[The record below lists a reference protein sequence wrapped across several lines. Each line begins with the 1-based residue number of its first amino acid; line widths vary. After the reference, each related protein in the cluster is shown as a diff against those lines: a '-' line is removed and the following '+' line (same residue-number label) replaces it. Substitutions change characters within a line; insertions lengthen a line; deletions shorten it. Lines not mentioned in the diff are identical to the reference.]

1 MAFERNDIV
10 FDSRLMAALGDSE
23 MGFDH
28 NDIVTVDKMN
38 AAIAAGGGGGGGET
52 ITWLIEDVAVEA
64 EYNDVYDAEG
74 AFFDFSDVL
83 DEATF
88 VSTFSGKTLV
98 SVLNGV
104 KVEAPGYVAHD
115 DDYPDYDQVNIF
127 VGFDDAGSA
136 VTVLLA
142 KSNMGVF
149 ISATAG
155 TTITWSLGIVEE

>member
-1 MAFERNDIV
+1 MAFEHNDIATKN
-10 FDSRLMAALGDSE
+10 RLMSGLGE
-23 MGFDH
+23 ELMGFEH
-28 NDIVTVDKMN
+28 NDIVTVDVMN
-38 AAIAAGGGGGGGET
+38 KAIEEGGGGGGET

-64 EYNDVYDAEG
+64 EYNETYDAEG
-74 AFFDFSDVL
+74 ALFDFSDVL

-98 SVLNGV
+98 SVLDGV

-115 DDYPDYDQVNIF
+115 DDHPEYDQVSIF

-136 VTVLLA
+136 TTVLLA
-142 KSNMGVF
+142 KSDMGVF

>member
-10 FDSRLMAALGDSE
+10 NKTRLMGELGE
-23 MGFDH
+23 ELMGFEH
-28 NDIVTVDKMN
+28 NDIVTTDVMEK
-38 AAIAAGGGGGGGET
+38 AIAEGGGGGGET

-64 EYNDVYDAEG
+64 EY
-74 AFFDFSDVL
+74 SDVL

-104 KVEAPGYVAHD
+104 KVEAPGYVTHD
-115 DDYPDYDQVNIF
+115 DDYPDYDQVSIF

-142 KSNMGVF
+142 KSDMGVF

>member
-10 FDSRLMAALGDSE
+10 NKTRLMGELGE
-23 MGFDH
+23 ELMGFEH
-28 NDIVTVDKMN
+28 NDIVTTDVMEK
-38 AAIAAGGGGGGGET
+38 AIAEGGGGGGET

-142 KSNMGVF
+142 KSDMGVF

>member
-10 FDSRLMAALGDSE
+10 NKTRLAGELGE
-23 MGFDH
+23 ELMGYEH
-28 NDIVTVDKMN
+28 NDIVTVDVMN
-38 AAIAAGGGGGGGET
+38 KAIEEGGGGGGET

-104 KVEAPGYVAHD
+104 KVEAPGYVVHD

-142 KSNMGVF
+142 KSDMGVF

>member
-10 FDSRLMAALGDSE
+10 NKTRLAGELGE
-23 MGFDH
+23 ELMGFEH
-28 NDIVTVDKMN
+28 NDIVTTYAMDK
-38 AAIAAGGGGGGGET
+38 AIAEGGGGGGGET

-115 DDYPDYDQVNIF
+115 DDHPDYDQVNIF

-142 KSNMGVF
+142 KSDMGVF

>member
-1 MAFERNDIV
+1 MRIEPKQAFYNEDTGAVQPWKDIEV
-10 FDSRLMAALGDSE
+10 TDAVGNALVAEGL
-23 MGFDH
+23 
-28 NDIVTVDKMN
+28 VTE
-38 AAIAAGGGGGGGET
+38 IEGGGGGGET

-142 KSNMGVF
+142 KSDMGVF

>member
-10 FDSRLMAALGDSE
+10 NKTRLMGELGE
-23 MGFDH
+23 ELMGYEH
-28 NDIVTVDKMN
+28 NDIVTTDVMEK
-38 AAIAAGGGGGGGET
+38 AIAEGGGGGGGET

-142 KSNMGVF
+142 KSDMGVF

>member
-1 MAFERNDIV
+1 MTIQEII
-10 FDSRLMAALGDSE
+10 E
-23 MGFDH
+23 MWTGCCSD
-28 NDIVTVDKMN
+28 
-38 AAIAAGGGGGGGET
+38 GEGSGGGET

-142 KSNMGVF
+142 KSDMGVF

-155 TTITWSLGIVEE
+155 TTITWSLGIVED